1 MASPSNINTSSPT
14 EKYPCPT
21 VFNVLDFVPK
31 LLSERGYKKW
41 KKLME
46 DFIEK
51 RGLIGFIDG
60 TAKEEIDNQD
70 DYKAWKRSNN
80 LVHGWILATLTE
92 DIRLDMLGLETAQKL
107 WTQLEKMFDPT
118 SKFNTS
124 SPSEKYPC
132 PTEFNVLDFVPQ
144 LLSERDYDTWK
155 KLMED
160 FIEKRGLI
168 GFIHD
173 TAKEDIANQDYYKAW
188 KRSDNLVRGWLL
200 ATLTQDIRLSA
211 LGWETAKELWTQLE
225 KMFDPT
231 SSLWQYDEEEENRV
245 TRYLPLHKAV
255 VKGDWEEAMG
265 IIQQDPAA
273 VTAAITPLYQTALQV
288 AIQTGGRTHFV
299 RKLLEKMTRYD
310 VVHLV
315 DEIGWTALHW
325 AAICGTIEEAEML
338 VNKNSILANVLDRYE
353 YTPLH
358 YAARYGRREMV
369 LYLHGITGEDILL
382 AERTGALYLR
392 DLVSSELY
400 DIALTFLVQ
409 KPELACVDPT
419 QMKHGTPFEQLHRN
433 GSFRSGNS
441 FNFWQNLIYLGVS
454 IKSESIANRHN
465 GGGGRR
471 REDIESPANCCIS
484 VRQRLH
490 FMFWEVV
497 EKLAI
502 YFWNPNS
509 HRLIFQE
516 AILWRRERV
525 FNLIYQMDVG
535 AELIR
540 IIPASKDRWLNNGL
554 HLAALL
560 GREQQI
566 NLKASAP
573 AAVLQMQ
580 QELQWFTEVENLTPP
595 VYREG
600 RNADGMTP
608 AEVFSNTHQDLIKEA
623 EHWMKD
629 TATSCTIVAALIAAM
644 AFAAAITVPGGN
656 NNDNG
661 HPLLSKQKA
670 FQIFGISDALA
681 LFSSITFVLMFL
693 LILTSRYYFLYTLH
707 SRLVIGLITLFVSI
721 LSTMVAS
728 GAILYLIFGENK
740 AWILI
745 PVVALASI
753 PATLFGSLQF
763 PLLVEMIQS
772 TYGRGIF
779 GKKSDRAPTG

>member
-497 EKLAI
+497 EKLGSGKP
-502 YFWNPNS
+502 Y
-509 HRLIFQE
+509 
-516 AILWRRERV
+516 
-525 FNLIYQMDVG
+525 
-535 AELIR
+535 
-540 IIPASKDRWLNNGL
+540 
-554 HLAALL
+554 
-560 GREQQI
+560 
-566 NLKASAP
+566 
-573 AAVLQMQ
+573 
-580 QELQWFTEVENLTPP
+580 
-595 VYREG
+595 
-600 RNADGMTP
+600 
-608 AEVFSNTHQDLIKEA
+608 
-623 EHWMKD
+623 
-629 TATSCTIVAALIAAM
+629 TSCLQRRQERRW
-644 AFAAAITVPGGN
+644 
-656 NNDNG
+656 NDTCR
-661 HPLLSKQKA
+661 S
-670 FQIFGISDALA
+670 IF
-681 LFSSITFVLMFL
+681 
-693 LILTSRYYFLYTLH
+693 
-707 SRLVIGLITLFVSI
+707 
-721 LSTMVAS
+721 
-728 GAILYLIFGENK
+728 
-740 AWILI
+740 
-745 PVVALASI
+745 
-753 PATLFGSLQF
+753 
-763 PLLVEMIQS
+763 
-772 TYGRGIF
+772 
-779 GKKSDRAPTG
+779 